1 MTARFSWGSLHDPA
15 KRIDHLSGRD
25 GRRDFHLAKQAPH
38 RAYPGVKLA
47 PPLLSAL
54 LAGWTL
60 TLVEG
65 FVLPDLMNALE
76 HMCYMASSVAAAGWC
91 WVVLVKNRDAQ

>member
-1 MTARFSWGSLHDPA
+1 MMQQNELITFLIGAGTAAFIWLNRRRIAQIPGSNWL
-15 KRIDHLSGRD
+15 
-25 GRRDFHLAKQAPH
+25 
-38 RAYPGVKLA
+38 
-47 PPLLSAL
+47 LLSYSAL
-54 LAGWTL
+54 FAGWTI

-91 WVVLVKNRDAQ
+91 WVVLVKRRGAQ